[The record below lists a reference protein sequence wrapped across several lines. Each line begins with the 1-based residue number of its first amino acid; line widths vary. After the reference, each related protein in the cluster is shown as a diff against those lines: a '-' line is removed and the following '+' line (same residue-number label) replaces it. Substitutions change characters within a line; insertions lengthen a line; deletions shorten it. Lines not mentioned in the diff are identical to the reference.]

1 MIRTIIAKSIL
12 NKTKRRDPWFLDD
25 YTVNPYSSCSF
36 NCLYCY
42 IRGSKYGINM
52 EEKLSVK
59 SNAVELLEQ
68 QLSLRARKKQYGI
81 IVLSSVT
88 DPYLQIEKKTQLT
101 RRLLEVIL
109 RHRFPVHIIT
119 KSDLVS
125 RDFDLL
131 EAIDREAIL
140 PEDLSN
146 KLSHKALVTFSFTTL
161 DDPVAHIFEPG
172 ATPPSMRLEALTQTI
187 QAGLFSGVSLMPLLP
202 FITDTAAQLEHM
214 FQTFKAIGIN
224 YIFPATLTLYG
235 SEPSDSKTLVLRA
248 VEKHYPHLLEKY
260 HRFFADGTQMPL
272 YYRQAF
278 TQKMETLC
286 QQYQLR
292 NNILAP

>member
-25 YTVNPYSSCSF
+25 YTVNPYSGCSF

-42 IRGSKYGINM
+42 IRRSKYGINM

-88 DPYLQIEKKTQLT
+88 DPYLQIEKTTQLT

-109 RHRFPVHIIT
+109 RYRFPVHVIT

-161 DDPVAHIFEPG
+161 DDLVAHIFEPG
-172 ATPPSMRLEALTQTI
+172 ATPPSMRLAALKQTI

-202 FITDTAAQLEHM
+202 FITDTAAQLEYM
-214 FQTFKAIGIN
+214 FQAFKTVGVN

-260 HRFFADGTQMPL
+260 HRFFTDGTQMPL

-278 TQKMETLC
+278 AQKIEALC

-292 NNILAP
+292 NNILA